1 MDFSELKDKAGDLF
15 EKAQDFKDSP
25 KGQEMIG
32 KAKEV
37 ISKKEVKE
45 KLGAFGDKAED
56 LLDILKKH

>member
-1 MDFSELKDKAGDLF
+1 
-15 EKAQDFKDSP
+15 
-25 KGQEMIG
+25 MIG